1 MSPRP
6 GAPADP
12 LFRRILI
19 GLGLGALVGIFFGD
33 LVRPLEF
40 VANGFVR
47 LLQVNVLPYLLGSLI
62 ASLGSR
68 GSAEMKV
75 IARYG
80 ISLLLLAWAVA
91 LTLVVLSPLAW
102 PSFRGALVVGQAGEA
117 ESIDWLD
124 LYIPANLFHALTNN
138 LIPAVV
144 LFGILA
150 GLALGQMASE
160 RKQVL
165 LNALGAFNEA
175 MARVS
180 RMILRV
186 TPIGLFAIAAVTA
199 GTVRVDELL
208 RLQIW
213 FHFYAG
219 VTLLMSFWFL
229 PGLVALLTPIPYGR
243 FLRAVRN
250 AVVTAAAA
258 GDALVVLPL
267 VVEAGKELLSEG
279 SAAPAEADRAVSVAV
294 PLLYNFPHSGKVLS
308 LAFLPF
314 AAWFSGAAL
323 GPNSLAVLASAGLLS
338 VFGSI
343 NAAIPFLLDLLRLP
357 ADLFELFTVSGVI
370 NSHLGSMTAAMH
382 AAALSVIVASAMLGR
397 FHLAVRRLARF
408 GVVSAAIL
416 ALFLGGTR
424 ALYTWLLPPAP
435 SGLEAL
441 SSFRLRPP
449 LVAATTLN
457 TDAPAVAS
465 KPGDRLQDVLR
476 RGVLRVGYFDDSV
489 PWSFVNASGDLVGY
503 DVEAAHRLA
512 AQLGVTLE
520 FVRATRPSLADD
532 LSSGRIDIFM
542 SGYTGTVSRAQ
553 QMELSRPYSSEHVG
567 FLVRD
572 HQRNRFATLDALDG
586 GRGLTI
592 AISQIKEA
600 RDLMTRLLPAATVR
614 EFDAVDRAI
623 DDGAVDAILTTLER
637 ASYWSHVHPGYE
649 AIRPADLKTAVI
661 TVYAMP
667 AGEVEMR
674 NLVDLWI
681 ETRRA
686 SGELDDAYEYW
697 IRGRALTPRVPRWS
711 VVRDLLGWGGRDLQP
726 ANRR

>member
-1 MSPRP
+1 MPAEKR
-6 GAPADP
+6 APEDP

-19 GLGLGALVGIFFGD
+19 GLGLGALVGVFLGD
-33 LVRPLEF
+33 LARPLEF
-40 VANGFVR
+40 VSNGFVR

-68 GSAEMKV
+68 GPAEMKV

-80 ISLLLLAWAVA
+80 ITLLLLAWTVA
-91 LTLVVLSPLAW
+91 LALVVLSPLAW
-102 PSFRGALVVGQAGEA
+102 PPFAGAVVIGPTEPA

-150 GLALGQMASE
+150 GLALGQMTSE

-199 GTVRVDELL
+199 GSVRLQELL

-243 FLRAVRN
+243 FLRVVRN

-267 VVEAGKELLSEG
+267 IVEAGKELLGDG
-279 SAAPAEADRAVSVAV
+279 STAPAEADRAVSVAV

-323 GPNSLAVLASAGLLS
+323 GPDQLATLASAGLLS

-357 ADLFELFTVSGVI
+357 SDLFELFTVSGVV

-382 AAALSVIVASAMLGR
+382 AAALSVLVAAAMLGR
-397 FHLAVRRLARF
+397 FHASVRRLVRF
-408 GVVSAAIL
+408 GVVSAVIL
-416 ALFLGGTR
+416 AVFLGGTR
-424 ALYTWLLPPAP
+424 ALYTWLLPPEP
-435 SGLEAL
+435 SGLETL
-441 SSFRLRPP
+441 SAFRLRPP
-449 LVAATTLN
+449 LVAATIQN
-457 TDAPAVAS
+457 TDVPPPAPATPSQA
-465 KPGDRLQDVLR
+465 GNRLQDVQK

-503 DVEAAHRLA
+503 DIEAAHRLA
-512 AQLGVTLE
+512 AQLGVALE
-520 FVRATRPSLADD
+520 FIGATRPAVATD
-532 LSSGRIDIFM
+532 LSSGRIDICM
-542 SGYTGTVSRAQ
+542 SGYTGSVSRAQ
-553 QMELSRPYSSEHVG
+553 KMELSHPYSSEHVG

-572 HQRNRFATLDALDG
+572 HLRERFATLDALAG
-586 GRGLTI
+586 GSGLTI
-592 AISQIKEA
+592 AIPRMRDG
-600 RDLMTRLLPAATVR
+600 RDLMTRILPAATAP
-614 EFDAVDRAI
+614 EFDDIEEAIGDPALDAV
-623 DDGAVDAILTTLER
+623 LMTLER
-637 ASYWSHVHPGYE
+637 ASYWSRVNPGYT
-649 AIRPADLKTAVI
+649 AVRPEDLKIAVI
-661 TVYAMP
+661 TVYALP

-674 NLVDLWI
+674 NLVDIWI

-686 SGELDDAYEYW
+686 SGELDDAYDYW
-697 IRGRALTPRVPRWS
+697 IRGRALTPKTPRWS
-711 VVRDLLGWGGRDLQP
+711 VVRDVFGWKRD
-726 ANRR
+726 

>member
-1 MSPRP
+1 MP
-6 GAPADP
+6 GERRAPKDP

-19 GLGLGALVGIFFGD
+19 GLGFGALAGIVLGD

-68 GSAEMKV
+68 GPAEMKV

-102 PSFRGALVVGQAGEA
+102 PSFTGAVVIGPTEPA
-117 ESIDWLD
+117 ESVDWLD

-165 LNALGAFNEA
+165 LNALGAFNET

-199 GTVRVDELL
+199 GTVRVQELL

-229 PGLVALLTPIPYGR
+229 PGLVALLTPIPYTR
-243 FLRAVRN
+243 FLHAVRN

-294 PLLYNFPHSGKVLS
+294 PLLYNFPHAGKVLS

-323 GPNSLAVLASAGLLS
+323 GSQQLVTLASAGLLS

-357 ADLFELFTVSGVI
+357 SDLFELFTVSGVI
-370 NSHLGSMTAAMH
+370 NSHMGSMTAAMH
-382 AAALSVIVASAMLGR
+382 AAALSVLVASAMLGR
-397 FHLAVRRLARF
+397 FHVPLRRLGRF

-416 ALFLGGTR
+416 AVFLGGTR
-424 ALYTWLLPPAP
+424 ALYTWLLPPEP
-435 SGLEAL
+435 SGLETL

-449 LVAATTLN
+449 LVAATIQN
-457 TDAPAVAS
+457 TDVPAPATS
-465 KPGDRLQDVLR
+465 SQPGNRLQDVQS
-476 RGVLRVGYFDDSV
+476 RGVLRVGYFDDAV
-489 PWSFVNASGDLVGY
+489 PWSFVNAGGDLVGY
-503 DVEAAHRLA
+503 DIEAAHRLA
-512 AQLGVTLE
+512 ARLGVALE
-520 FVRATRPSLADD
+520 FIRAARPTLAAD
-532 LSSGRIDIFM
+532 LSSGRFDICM
-542 SGYTGTVSRAQ
+542 SGYAGTVSRAQ
-553 QMELSRPYSSEHVG
+553 RMELSRPYSSEHVG

-572 HQRNRFATLDALDG
+572 HLRNRFATMDTLAG
-586 GRGLTI
+586 GSGLTI
-592 AISQIKEA
+592 AIPRMKDG
-600 RDLMTRLLPAATVR
+600 RDLMTSTFPAASAR
-614 EFDAVDRAI
+614 EFDAVDQAI
-623 DDGAVDAILTTLER
+623 GDPAVDAVLMTLER
-637 ASYWSHVHPGYE
+637 ASYFSRVHPEY
-649 AIRPADLKTAVI
+649 AAVRPEDLRTAVI
-661 TVYAMP
+661 TVYAVP
-667 AGEVEMR
+667 AGEIEMR

-686 SGELDDAYEYW
+686 SGDLDEAYEYW
-697 IRGRALTPRVPRWS
+697 IRGRALTPKAPRWS
-711 VVRDLLGWGGRDLQP
+711 VLRALLGSGDR
-726 ANRR
+726 